1 MTYQDEFN
9 EDDLQ
14 KIIQE
19 ALSSKEKE
27 LDKSLFRKNLSRPY
41 LGFMETELIENF
53 HNKMSGSVPDSF
65 LSEVYKE
72 LRTDILSRK
81 EGMSILDLHTATKNC
96 RKCNL
101 GGIVPELPKWN
112 VVDPDVMFV
121 VESPSLSS
129 DAVELLL
136 KSLKASGFES
146 SKVCLTYV
154 NRCPAKK
161 KFNELEIANCLS
173 YLHSEIQLLNPRLIV
188 PLGLLPL
195 VSLIGTEV
203 KIKDYRGNIFWLG
216 YWPILPTYS
225 PLYALKSG
233 KQQVDQFINDIKTAH
248 TFVNKEE
255 KIS

>member
-1 MTYQDEFN
+1 MIYQDEFN
-9 EDDLQ
+9 EEDLQ
-14 KIIQE
+14 RIIQE
-19 ALSSKEKE
+19 ALSSEQKDNNLFQK
-27 LDKSLFRKNLSRPY
+27 KSLSSY

-53 HNKMSGSVPDSF
+53 HSKMSGSVPDSF
-65 LSEVYKE
+65 LFEVYKE

-81 EGMSILDLHTATKNC
+81 ESHSILDLHTATKNC
-96 RKCNL
+96 RKCSL
-101 GGIVPELPKWN
+101 SGVIPELPKWN
-112 VVDPDVMFV
+112 VTDPDVMFV
-121 VESPSLSS
+121 VESPNISPE
-129 DAVELLL
+129 AVELLL
-136 KSLKASGFES
+136 RSLKTSGFDS

-161 KFNELEIANCLS
+161 KFDAEEIANCMP

-188 PLGLLPL
+188 SLGLLPL

-203 KIKDYRGNIFWLG
+203 KIKDYRGNILWLG

-225 PLYALKSG
+225 PMYALKSG
-233 KQQVDQFINDIKTAH
+233 KQQIDQFINDIKTAH